1 MDGPL
6 CDIGDVHGSIQGNE
20 DNPCAG
26 HWKNMKDQ
34 HTARMWSVF
43 DETGIFMAVCRHG
56 FSLVIADMVRSGER

>member
-1 MDGPL
+1 
-6 CDIGDVHGSIQGNE
+6 
-20 DNPCAG
+20 
-26 HWKNMKDQ
+26 MKDQ